1 MKTLRI
7 AFVASTVCIAV
18 SAAVLFGQAAP
29 PAGQQ
34 PPAGPGGPPPAAP
47 GPGRGGPQQPM
58 SFFITSAGIGRGGDL
73 GGLAGADA
81 QCQTLAAA
89 AGRGNVTWHAYL
101 STQGPNAVNARDRIG
116 NGPWY
121 NQKGQLI
128 AANVAEL
135 HGDTLEQA
143 RVGNFIGV
151 ANSLDEK
158 GNPVPNTFPGS
169 EHDMLTG
176 STIEGRAYTD
186 NSRDYTC
193 NNWTSSVAGAPPAAR
208 GAGAG
213 PGAPPAPPAAGA
225 APAPVVGRGA
235 PGPLQAPGV
244 PSARVG
250 HADKGNIVPSW
261 NSSHSTNG
269 CAQPNFVQV
278 GGGGR
283 MYCFVVN

>member
-1 MKTLRI
+1 
-7 AFVASTVCIAV
+7 
-18 SAAVLFGQAAP
+18 
-29 PAGQQ
+29 
-34 PPAGPGGPPPAAP
+34 
-47 GPGRGGPQQPM
+47 M
-58 SFFITSAGIGRGGDL
+58 SFFVTSAGLGRGGDL

-81 QCQTLAAA
+81 QCQALATA

-121 NQKGQLI
+121 NAKGQLI

-186 NSRDYTC
+186 NTRDYTC
-193 NNWTSSVAGAPPAAR
+193 NNWTSSAPGTPPAAR

-269 CAQPNFVQV
+269 CSQANFVQV

-283 MYCFVVN
+283 LYCFAVN

>member
-1 MKTLRI
+1 
-7 AFVASTVCIAV
+7 
-18 SAAVLFGQAAP
+18 
-29 PAGQQ
+29 
-34 PPAGPGGPPPAAP
+34 
-47 GPGRGGPQQPM
+47 M
-58 SFFITSAGIGRGGDL
+58 SFFVTSVGLGRGGDL
-73 GGLAGADA
+73 GGLGGADA
-81 QCQTLAAA
+81 QCQALATA

-121 NQKGQLI
+121 NAKGQLI

-186 NSRDYTC
+186 NTRDYTC
-193 NNWTSSVAGAPPAAR
+193 NNWTSSAAGTPPAAR

-213 PGAPPAPPAAGA
+213 PGAPPAAGA
-225 APAPVVGRGA
+225 APAAAPAVVGRGA
-235 PGPLQAPGV
+235 PGPLQPPGV

-269 CAQPNFVQV
+269 CTQMNFVQV

-283 MYCFVVN
+283 FYCFAVN